1 MRMACFARLR
11 YAASTKNFLT
21 ANTPTRS
28 YSARHQAAVTD
39 RLLRGMQN
47 HSHMSMGT
55 AQGLQLHFQ
64 GASYHTSCVKALLL
78 PLFGRG
84 LGLRRRDVWCSL
96 VCASL
101 HTQVVAARPAE
112 RKPEG
117 SRSTGSVLT
126 QLAGREK
133 EPTQLTTTGKGKS

>member
-1 MRMACFARLR
+1 MACFARLR

-28 YSARHQAAVTD
+28 YSASHQAAVTD
-39 RLLRGMQN
+39 SGNRLLRGMQN
-47 HSHMSMGT
+47 HSMGT
-55 AQGLQLHFQ
+55 AGLGLGLQLHFQ
-64 GASYHTSCVKALLL
+64 GASSCVKALLL